1 MVHPG
6 TRYSYS
12 QVSDPNVELL
22 PLGLQPYYLPQDVC
36 FGHVLSV
43 LKNYSGGFVDCK
55 IRETRTLDL
64 IFANINIILSL
75 EVYRA

>member
-1 MVHPG
+1 MQPG

-22 PLGLQPYYLPQDVC
+22 PLGLQPYYLRT
-36 FGHVLSV
+36 FVLTMCYLSSDD
-43 LKNYSGGFVDCK
+43 YSGGFVDGK

-64 IFANINIILSL
+64 IFANVNIILSL
-75 EVYRA
+75 EVHRG